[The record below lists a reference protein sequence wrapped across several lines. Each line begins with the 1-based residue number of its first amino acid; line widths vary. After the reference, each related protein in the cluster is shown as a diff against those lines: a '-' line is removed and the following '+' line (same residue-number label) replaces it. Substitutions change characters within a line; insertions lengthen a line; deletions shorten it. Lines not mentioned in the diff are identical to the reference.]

1 MAKFLEIPD
10 NIWDNEVFKKIIK
23 KLVYVVF
30 IMYFIAIF
38 TYIGNDDRSLSTTKL
53 SIYLIAIIFPLV
65 VFAYLIFSNIE
76 DKKYFIILIVMAVIL
91 LFTLLRNILPSFDD
105 FLKKIGQS
113 FVEVT
118 ELPPLSKD
126 VSFLVVIFTKLLL
139 VCISLVFL
147 SILFNIGFNE
157 SFRQR
162 GKMGILLYAIF
173 FIPCLISDY
182 IKYLFNEL
190 KTTPQVV
197 YALIGLEI
205 FLIALYF
212 LIPKIASKIIFKKS
226 NRILKKPMFLYNKKE
241 VAGAEPFYNN
251 TADYKD
257 MEKKFNVS
265 GTDDEDAP
273 NKSLLRN
280 YTVSM
285 WATVNSPNMAPEEEG
300 MIFRVGRDLGT
311 ISNPDYPQCGAPYI
325 ACKGNGKWK
334 FVFSNN
340 VLDLSGNIDQEK
352 LEKVSIETELPFQ
365 RWNYLVFNYYDNY
378 VDLFVNGELHETRS
392 LGNFLPIY
400 THDQV
405 ICVGSDGHKLHG
417 AICEVRVHSE
427 KLGLSEIAQSYNL
440 LKLKNPPVNNL
451 P

>member
-10 NIWDNEVFKKIIK
+10 NIWDNEVFKKMIK
-23 KLVYVVF
+23 NLVYVVF

-38 TYIGNDDRSLSTTKL
+38 TFVANDENSLNTTKN
-53 SIYLIAIIFPLV
+53 SMYLIAIIFPLII
-65 VFAYLIFSNIE
+65 FAYFIFSNVE
-76 DKKYFIILIVMAVIL
+76 DKKYLIVLIVMAVVL
-91 LFTLLRNILPSFDD
+91 LLILLRNMLPSFDN
-105 FLKKIGQS
+105 FLKKLGRS

-126 VSFLVVIFTKLLL
+126 VSFLTIIFTKLLL
-139 VCISLVFL
+139 LCIFLVFL
-147 SILFNIGFNE
+147 SILFNVGFNE

-173 FIPCLISDY
+173 FIPCLISDFV
-182 IKYLFNEL
+182 KYLFNEL
-190 KTTPQVV
+190 TTTPKVV
-197 YALIGLEI
+197 YALIGIEI
-205 FLIALYF
+205 FLITLYF
-212 LIPKIASKIIFKKS
+212 LVPKIVSKIVFKKS
-226 NRILKKPMFLYNKKE
+226 NRILKEPMFLYNKKE
-241 VAGAEPFYNN
+241 IAGAEPFYNN

-280 YTVSM
+280 YTISM
-285 WATVNSPNMAPEEEG
+285 WATVNPPNMASEEES
-300 MIFRVGRDLGT
+300 MIFRVGRDFGT

-325 ACKGNGKWK
+325 ACKGNSKWN

-340 VLDLSGNIDQEK
+340 VLDDSGNIIQEK
-352 LEKVSIETELPFQ
+352 LEKVSFETDIPFQ
-365 RWNYLVFNYYDNY
+365 RWNYFVFNYYDNY
-378 VDLFVNGELHETRS
+378 VDLFVNGELHETRH
-392 LGNFLPIY
+392 LGNYLPIY

-405 ICVGSDGHKLHG
+405 VCVGSDEHKLHG
-417 AICEVRVHSE
+417 AVCEVRVHSE
-427 KLGLSEIAQSYNL
+427 KLGQTEIAQSYNM